1 MQEQVNLNPSDVIDH
16 DGNISSYMEILYDI
30 LLLYHYTNKNDKCSP
45 LHIVF
50 FKNSSCSLK
59 GAASF
64 LHFTDIQF
72 RNT

>member
-30 LLLYHYTNKNDKCSP
+30 LLLYHYANKNDKCSP

-50 FKNSSCSLK
+50 FKNSS
-59 GAASF
+59 
-64 LHFTDIQF
+64 
-72 RNT
+72 